1 MNIKN
6 NKTIKNTR
14 NIGKIV
20 SVRGVVVDILFE
32 NTVPPILNALSV
44 QNELKKSTAYLEVSA
59 HLGNGIVRAIA
70 MSDTIGLKRG
80 LEVIDTGT
88 GLEIPVGRE
97 TLGRVFNVVGETI
110 DGRESL
116 DDSVK
121 KWPIHRKAPPF
132 SMQSVKTQIFV
143 TGIKVIDLL
152 LPYVK
157 GGKIGLFGGAGVG
170 KTVLIMEL
178 INNMAQEHG
187 GKAVFAGVGERIR
200 EGHELY
206 NEMINEG
213 LIDLNGDTSKVSLI
227 YGQMNE
233 PPGARSRVAYGG
245 ITIAEY
251 FRDVEGQ
258 DVFFFVDNL
267 FRFTQAG
274 AEISIL
280 LERLPSAV
288 GYQPTL
294 ATEMGSLQERITS
307 TKANSI
313 TSIQAIYLPADDSTD
328 PAPASAFSH
337 LDSITVLSRSMA
349 SIGIY
354 PAIDPLAS
362 YSNALS
368 PEIIGEAHYYVATEV
383 IKCLQKYKDLSD
395 TIAVLGLDELSPED
409 QIIVKR
415 ARKMQRFLSQP
426 MFMAQSFS
434 SMPGKYIEIE
444 DTIKG
449 FKMILEGECD
459 HLPDSAFYMIGTIE
473 EAFAKTSRA
482 G

>member
-1 MNIKN
+1 MNKIFN
-6 NKTIKNTR
+6 ENKIQE

-20 SVRGVVVDILFE
+20 SIKGVVVDILFE
-32 NTVPPILNALSV
+32 NDVPPILNSLSV
-44 QNELKKSTAYLEVSA
+44 KNPLNNKDVYMEVSS
-59 HLGNGIVRAIA
+59 HIGNGVIRAIA
-70 MSDTIGLKRG
+70 MSDTLGLGRNM
-80 LEVIDTGT
+80 EVHDTGSK
-88 GLEIPVGRE
+88 LKIPVGRE
-97 TLGRVFNVVGETI
+97 TLGRIFNAIGDTI
-110 DGRESL
+110 DGREKL
-116 DDSVK
+116 KDPQ
-121 KWPIHRKAPPF
+121 KWEIHRKAPSF
-132 SMQSVKTQIFV
+132 DMQSVKTNIFV

-206 NEMINEG
+206 NEMISEG
-213 LIDLNGDTSKVSLI
+213 LINTTNETSKVSLI

-245 ITIAEY
+245 ITMAEY
-251 FRDVEGQ
+251 FRDVEKQ

-274 AEISIL
+274 AELSIL

-294 ATEMGSLQERITS
+294 ASEMGSLQERITS
-307 TKANSI
+307 TKENSI

-354 PAIDPLAS
+354 PAIDPLES
-362 YSNALS
+362 YSNVLD
-368 PEIIGEAHYYVATEV
+368 PEIVGEEHYNIATQV
-383 IKCLQKYKDLSD
+383 IRYLQKYKDLSD

-409 QIIVKR
+409 QVIVKR

-434 SMPGKYIEIE
+434 SIPGKYIELE

-449 FKMILEGECD
+449 FKMILEGNCD
-459 HLPDSAFYMIGTIE
+459 HIPDSAFYMVGDIDE
-473 EAFAKTSRA
+473 VFAKYDRIR
-482 G
+482 

>member
-1 MNIKN
+1 MNKN
-6 NKTIKNTR
+6 STK
-14 NIGKIV
+14 NIGKI
-20 SVRGVVVDILFE
+20 SSIRGVVIDVLFE
-32 NTVPPILNALSV
+32 EASTPPIFNS
-44 QNELKKSTAYLEVSA
+44 LKVINPFNDKTIYLEVSA
-59 HLGNGIVRAIA
+59 HLGNGYVRTIA
-70 MSDTIGLKRG
+70 MSDTLGLKRG
-80 LEVIDTGT
+80 LEVLDTQK
-88 GLEIPVGRE
+88 GLEVPVGRD
-97 TLGRVFNVVGETI
+97 TLGRIFNATGETI
-110 DGRESL
+110 DGRKEII
-116 DDSVK
+116 DTQ

-132 SMQSVKTQIFV
+132 YMQAVNTEIFV

-206 NEMINEG
+206 NEMISEG
-213 LIDLNGDTSKVSLI
+213 LIDLQGKMSKVSLI

-233 PPGARSRVAYGG
+233 PPGARARVAFGG
-245 ITIAEY
+245 ITMAEY
-251 FRDVEGQ
+251 FRDVENQ
-258 DVFFFVDNL
+258 NVFFFVDNL

-274 AEISIL
+274 AETSML
-280 LERLPSAV
+280 LGRLPSAV

-294 ATEMGSLQERITS
+294 ATEMGALQERITS
-307 TKANSI
+307 TKSNSI

-328 PAPASAFSH
+328 PAPAAAFSH

-368 PEIIGEAHYYVATEV
+368 PEIVGENHYKVATEV
-383 IKCLQKYKDLSD
+383 IRYLQKYHELKD
-395 TIAVLGLDELSPED
+395 TIAVLGLDELSSED
-409 QIIVKR
+409 QAIVKR
-415 ARKMQRFLSQP
+415 ARKIQRFLSQP

-434 SMPGKYIEIE
+434 SIPGKYIDIA
-444 DTIKG
+444 DTING
-449 FKMILEGECD
+449 CSMILEGKCD
-459 HLPDSAFYMIGTIE
+459 HISDSNFYMVGEIE
-473 EAFAKTSRA
+473 EVFAKHES
-482 G
+482 GGI